1 MVVRG
6 GFHPNLGH
14 KTMKNTPSP
23 SQLLAVAL
31 EAAAKAS
38 VIAKAQRDQATVSV
52 SFKGDRNLVTTA
64 DIAAE
69 QEIIT
74 SIRNHF
80 PNHRILA
87 EESAQT
93 HPPEEYGDGYVW
105 VIDPIDGTTNYA
117 HGHYHVGVSI
127 ACALNGEVLAGVVA
141 APFLNETF
149 SATKGGGAFL
159 NDRPIRC
166 SDTENVEEAL
176 VTTGFPYNRSNI
188 HNICKRIERVAT
200 LCRDVRR
207 LGAAS
212 LDICWVACGR
222 IDAYFEETLNPWDGA
237 AGGLIARE
245 AGAAIGHYHYDSE
258 IQKVSARYPGDLFVD
273 NIVVAPPKLLP
284 KLLTTLHGESTK

>member
-1 MVVRG
+1 M
-6 GFHPNLGH
+6 HSPI
-14 KTMKNTPSP
+14 SP
-23 SQLLAVAL
+23 SQLLIVAR
-31 EAAAKAS
+31 EAALKAS
-38 VIAKAQRDQATVSV
+38 AIAKAQREQATVSV

-64 DIAAE
+64 DLAAE
-69 QEIIT
+69 KEIIAT
-74 SIRNHF
+74 IRSHF
-80 PNHRILA
+80 PDHRILA

-93 HPPEEYGDGYVW
+93 VPPEEYGKGYVW

-117 HGHYHVGVSI
+117 HGHYHVGISI

-149 SATKGGGAFL
+149 SATKNGGAFL
-159 NDRPIRC
+159 NDKQIHC
-166 SDTENVEEAL
+166 TDTDSVEQAL

-188 HNICKRIERVAT
+188 SNICARIERVARI
-200 LCRDVRR
+200 CRDVRR

-237 AGGLIARE
+237 AGVLIARE
-245 AGAAIGHYHYDSE
+245 AGASIGHYNYDSDT
-258 IQKVSARYPGDLFVD
+258 QKLSARYPGDLFVD

-284 KLLTTLHGESTK
+284 RLLETLHAAE

>member
-1 MVVRG
+1 M
-6 GFHPNLGH
+6 
-14 KTMKNTPSP
+14 TSSIDPSY
-23 SQLLAVAL
+23 LITIAL
-31 EAAAKAS
+31 EAAAKGAA
-38 VIAKAQRDQATVSV
+38 VAKTQRENLDVSV

-69 QEIIT
+69 KEIIAAIK
-74 SIRNHF
+74 SHF
-80 PNHRILA
+80 PEHRILA

-93 HPPEEYGDGYVW
+93 FSPEEYGTGYVW

-117 HGHYHVGVSI
+117 HGHYHVGISI
-127 ACALNGEVLAGVVA
+127 ACALNGEVVAGVVV

-159 NDRPIRC
+159 NQKPIRC
-166 SDTENVEEAL
+166 TDTDSVEQAL
-176 VTTGFPYNRSNI
+176 ITTGFPYNRSNI
-188 HNICKRIERVAT
+188 HNICARIERVARI
-200 LCRDVRR
+200 CRDVRR

-237 AGGLIARE
+237 AGCLIARE
-245 AGAAIGHYHYDSE
+245 AGAAIGHYKYDSDT
-258 IQKVSARYPGDLFVD
+258 QKLTARYPRDLFVD

-284 KLLTTLHGESTK
+284 KLLATLHGE